1 MVQINEN
8 NKGRKEKDKL
18 KLAHNKWSDWS
29 KEEKSNKNGGG
40 QRSKKALMESRGL
53 KPELENNQPLL
64 PESGQNLAS
73 SDPFEAGISN
83 NIDWRTKGAIEGIQD
98 QGNCGAAWSY
108 ASATTLEAG
117 NYIKKGALIKL
128 SE

>member
-1 MVQINEN
+1 MPDINIPDGISAHMTEFLEYCAKFGKTYATREETMLRLKNYFVTDAEIKQAMVQINEN

-64 PESGQNLAS
+64 PESG
-73 SDPFEAGISN
+73 
-83 NIDWRTKGAIEGIQD
+83 
-98 QGNCGAAWSY
+98 
-108 ASATTLEAG
+108 
-117 NYIKKGALIKL
+117 
-128 SE
+128 